1 MEREKVKRKCLQA
14 EGNKKKTSSNGRR
27 RLEDFTESFIT
38 FFTTNSKE
46 LLLWVAV
53 CKPLLYSLLKYLY
66 FCDCSTGRIW
76 DDEKVITEFWK
87 IFQQCPNNTPKHK
100 QIHKLLQLMFL
111 LSFRSAFPSCWEAT
125 RVSGAT
131 ASELQLPFHL
141 EKSSSNMQCQRMLAR
156 PTSVEICSA

>member
-1 MEREKVKRKCLQA
+1 VTAAQA
-14 EGNKKKTSSNGRR
+14 ESEMMKKSSQSFEKFSSNVP
-27 RLEDFTESFIT
+27 TE
-38 FFTTNSKE
+38 K
-46 LLLWVAV
+46 
-53 CKPLLYSLLKYLY
+53 
-66 FCDCSTGRIW
+66 
-76 DDEKVITEFWK
+76 
-87 IFQQCPNNTPKHK
+87 CPSNTPKHK